1 MAPISKMSSQIMSM
15 ARLSSNVSS
24 VGVSRIKTCIPAPAS
39 LKTPEPVGVKK
50 QTESSQD
57 QETSEGLSLDISLT
71 KLPRRRWE
79 TEFTESKNRVSII
92 NKL

>member
-1 MAPISKMSSQIMSM
+1 MAPISKMSSQIMNM
-15 ARLSSNVSS
+15 ARLSSSVSS
-24 VGVSRIKTCIPAPAS
+24 VGVSRIKNSIPAPAS

>member
-1 MAPISKMSSQIMSM
+1 MAPISKMSSQIISM
-15 ARLSSNVSS
+15 ARLSSSVSS
-24 VGVSRIKTCIPAPAS
+24 VGVSRIKNSIPAPGS

>member
-15 ARLSSNVSS
+15 ARLSSSVSS
-24 VGVSRIKTCIPAPAS
+24 VGVSRIKTSIPAPAS

-50 QTESSQD
+50 QTESSKD

>member
-1 MAPISKMSSQIMSM
+1 MPPISKMASQIMSV
-15 ARLSSNVSS
+15 ARLSSSVSS
-24 VGVSRIKTCIPAPAS
+24 VGVSRIKAIPAPAS
-39 LKTPEPVGVKK
+39 FKTPEPVGVKK
-50 QTESSQD
+50 QTESCQD
-57 QETSEGLSLDISLT
+57 QATSEGLHLDIPLT

>member
-1 MAPISKMSSQIMSM
+1 MPPISKMASQIMSV
-15 ARLSSNVSS
+15 ARLSSSVSS
-24 VGVSRIKTCIPAPAS
+24 VGVSRIKASIPAPAS
-39 LKTPEPVGVKK
+39 FKTPEPAGVKK
-50 QTESSQD
+50 QTESCQD
-57 QETSEGLSLDISLT
+57 QATSEGLNLDISLT